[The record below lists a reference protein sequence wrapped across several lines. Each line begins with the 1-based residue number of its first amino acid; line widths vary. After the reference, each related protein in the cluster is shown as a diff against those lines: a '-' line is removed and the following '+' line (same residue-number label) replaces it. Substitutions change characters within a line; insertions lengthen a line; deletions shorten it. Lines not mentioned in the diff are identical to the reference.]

1 MSVDPTTTSGLAVII
16 LAMAVAAYLT
26 RISGFFL
33 MRFVAVT
40 PRVEA
45 WLKALPLAIMGSIL
59 APIAAH
65 GGPAEYAGFA
75 ATIAM
80 FLWRRNDIL
89 AAFAGM
95 AAVAVMRLSF
105 GF

>member
-1 MSVDPTTTSGLAVII
+1 MSVDPSTTGGLALII

-26 RISGFFL
+26 RVSGFFL

-40 PRVEA
+40 ARVEA

-59 APIAAH
+59 APIALH

-89 AAFAGM
+89 AAIAGM
-95 AAVAVMRLSF
+95 ATVALLRALF
-105 GF
+105 GL

>member
-1 MSVDPTTTSGLAVII
+1 MTADPTTTGGLALII
-16 LAMAVAAYLT
+16 AAMAVAAYLT

-59 APIAAH
+59 APIALH

-80 FLWRRNDIL
+80 FFWRRNDIL
-89 AAFAGM
+89 AAVAGM
-95 AAVAVMRLSF
+95 ATVALLRAF
-105 GF
+105 AGA

>member
-1 MSVDPTTTSGLAVII
+1 VIADPSTTGGLAAII
-16 LAMAVAAYLT
+16 AVMAVAAYLT
-26 RISGFFL
+26 RVAGFFL
-33 MRFVAVT
+33 MGFVAVT

-59 APIAAH
+59 APIALH

-80 FLWRRNDIL
+80 FLWQRNDIL
-89 AAFAGM
+89 AAIAGM
-95 AAVAVMRLSF
+95 ATVALARAFF
-105 GF
+105 GL